1 MAGNDSDQN
10 PHRPRPLPVAKPLA
24 PAETPPVA
32 NFQPQF
38 APSEPQHKDNTLK
51 ILAIVCGVIVCTV
64 LLFCGGIGAFA
75 YVGFLR
81 AKAQVAKATAEAKR
95 NFVVLEQQERD
106 AQRLRNEAQQV
117 LRQNLEETRRAQ
129 GRRRDESPA
138 QSEASIPG
146 GAPAPFPLP
155 PTREQI
161 EAALPPLERHLAWL
175 KGYDSEKVSQ
185 ALTWFASQPLDE
197 VKRYEVQPALLQ
209 KLHDRDHREAAIQ
222 ALGVWGDERTVNEV
236 ARLAKFDKEMVSPVV
251 EFLAKRPSDEATTA
265 LIELLRRGEAQAAAA
280 KEALAERPGAKD
292 KLITL
297 VNDRDQAL
305 RNHVRDVLKEM
316 KVSDDELFAQ
326 VQLDLADMQH
336 GRALPAIEWLG
347 VAELSKENRAK
358 ALEALT
364 AALSNQ
370 DFQVRGAAIK
380 ALINDKSDEAST
392 ALVATLDDERGPWA
406 MALAE
411 LVNRNDDRVVDKIT
425 DFVRQPIRMGQTL
438 HAIRETKSG
447 EEVIIKTLETTKD
460 REVQRHILFA
470 MAPIATDKSLPAL
483 KKLEKT
489 AQQTKDIG
497 LQVAVRHVL
506 TQLEQRGAK

>member
-1 MAGNDSDQN
+1 MAGNYSDQN

-38 APSEPQHKDNTLK
+38 APSEPPRKDNTLK
-51 ILAIVCGVIVCTV
+51 ILAIVFGVIVCTV

-95 NFVVLEQQERD
+95 NFVVLEQQQRES
-106 AQRLRNEAQQV
+106 QRLHDESQRV
-117 LRQNLEETRRAQ
+117 LRQNLEEARRAQ
-129 GRRRDESPA
+129 ERMREETSL
-138 QSEASIPG
+138 PG
-146 GAPAPFPLP
+146 ETPAPFTPP
-155 PTREQI
+155 PTKEQI

-185 ALTWFASQPLDE
+185 ALTWFSSQPLDE
-197 VKRYEVQPALLQ
+197 TKRYEVQQALLQ
-209 KLHDRDHREAAIQ
+209 KLHDRDHRVAAIQ
-222 ALGVWGDERTVNEV
+222 ALGVWGDERTVSEV
-236 ARLAKFDKEMVSPVV
+236 ARLARFDKEMVSPVV
-251 EFLAKRPSDEATTA
+251 DFLAKRPSDEATTA

-292 KLITL
+292 KLLTL
-297 VNDRDQAL
+297 VNDRDQTL
-305 RNHVRDVLKEM
+305 RNHALDVLKEM
-316 KVSDDELFAQ
+316 KVTDDELFAQ

-336 GRALPAIEWLG
+336 SRALPAIEWLG
-347 VAELSKENRAK
+347 AAELSKENRAK
-358 ALEALT
+358 ALETLT
-364 AALSNQ
+364 AAISHQ

-380 ALINDKSDEAST
+380 ALIDDKSEEAST
-392 ALVATLDDERGPWA
+392 ALVAALDDERGPWA

-411 LVNRNDDRVVDKIT
+411 LLNRNDERVVDKIE

-447 EEVIIKTLETTKD
+447 EDVIIKTLETTKD
-460 REVQRHILFA
+460 REVQRHIVFA
-470 MAPIATDKSLPAL
+470 MALMATEKSLPAL

-497 LQVAVRHVL
+497 LQVAVQHVL
-506 TQLEQRGAK
+506 TQLEQRGVK